1 MANKSVKLLLQRIK
15 SIRCQRIRCIFRF
28 MSERKERTE
37 IWDIQ
42 EMIPVKIIFQRKIRD
57 FCELTG
63 LYWAWK
69 NLKEDYIGLVHYRRY
84 FCLKK
89 GRRDDWV
96 NHVLTYSELEP
107 MLHQYRVFVPEKR
120 HYYIETLYSH
130 YAHTHYACQLD
141 CTREIIAEKY
151 PDYLKSYD
159 CVMKRTWGHMFNMFI
174 MRREDMEAYCTWVFD
189 VLFELEK
196 RMPSSENL
204 SDFQKRLYGRIS
216 EIIFNVWLQHEI
228 DGGRMKKSEIKELPC
243 LHLEKINWFKK
254 GGAFLCAKIFKK
266 KYERGF

>member
-1 MANKSVKLLLQRIK
+1 MTNKSVRIVVATHK
-15 SIRCQRIRCIFRF
+15 AYQMPTDSMYLPLHVGAKGKTDLGYTRDDTGADHI
-28 MSERKERTE
+28 SERN
-37 IWDIQ
+37 
-42 EMIPVKIIFQRKIRD
+42 PG

-89 GRRDDWV
+89 GSREHWV

-107 MLHQYRVFVPEKR
+107 LLHTYRIFVPKKR

-141 CTREIIAEKY
+141 CAREIISEKY

-159 CVMKRTWGHMFNMFI
+159 KVLNRTSGHMFNMFI
-174 MRREDMEAYCTWVFD
+174 MRRDDLEAYCTWIFD
-189 VLFELEK
+189 ILFELEK

-204 SDFQKRLYGRIS
+204 SDFQKRLYGRVS
-216 EIIFNVWLQHEI
+216 EILFNVWLQEEI
-228 DGGRMKKSEIKELPC
+228 DSGRLKKSEIKELPC
-243 LHLEKINWFKK
+243 LHLEKINWLKK

>member
-1 MANKSVKLLLQRIK
+1 MTNKSVRIVVATHK
-15 SIRCQRIRCIFRF
+15 AYQMPTDSMYLPLHVGAKGKTDLGYRRDDTGEEHI
-28 MSERKERTE
+28 SEKN
-37 IWDIQ
+37 
-42 EMIPVKIIFQRKIRD
+42 PG

-243 LHLEKINWFKK
+243 LHLEKILAHKK

>member
-1 MANKSVKLLLQRIK
+1 M
-15 SIRCQRIRCIFRF
+15 
-28 MSERKERTE
+28 
-37 IWDIQ
+37 
-42 EMIPVKIIFQRKIRD
+42 
-57 FCELTG
+57 
-63 LYWAWK
+63 
-69 NLKEDYIGLVHYRRY
+69 
-84 FCLKK
+84 
-89 GRRDDWV
+89 
-96 NHVLTYSELEP
+96 
-107 MLHQYRVFVPEKR
+107 

-159 CVMKRTWGHMFNMFI
+159 RVMKRTWGHMFNMFI
-174 MRREDMEAYCTWVFD
+174 MRREDLEAYCTWVFD
-189 VLFELEK
+189 ILFELEK
-196 RMPSSENL
+196 RMLSSDHL

-216 EIIFNVWLQHEI
+216 EIIFNVWLQEEI
-228 DGGRMKKSEIKELPC
+228 DSGRMKKSEIKELPC